1 MLFKCNI
8 LANAASYIQ
17 TKKPMKHLFLVA
29 ALLCT
34 APVLFAQ
41 TLKGILKDATTG
53 ETLPYVNIGVVSKD
67 IGTVSNDNGRF
78 TLVVP
83 QGYEKDIVRFS
94 MIGYGTLNFTV
105 EELAKRLTS
114 NEQLTMKVE
123 ATELKEVVVTNM
135 KRGEKLLGNKTESKN
150 VTAAFTSN
158 KLGNELGM
166 MMRVKGKVNQLKT
179 FTASIASDNNP
190 EVKMRL
196 NFYSVKNGLPD
207 KSLVNQN
214 IIVSAPR
221 SSGKLVVDLMPYD
234 IMVEDD
240 FFVTL
245 EWIEDADNRK
255 IWFSAALLATPL
267 VARQTSQG
275 DWQKLKMAGI
285 GFTVDTIWWK

>member
-1 MLFKCNI
+1 
-8 LANAASYIQ
+8 
-17 TKKPMKHLFLVA
+17 MKHLFLIA
-29 ALLCT
+29 ALLFA

-41 TLKGILKDATTG
+41 TLKGILKDAATG

-83 QGYEKDIVRFS
+83 QGHEKNVVRFS

-105 EELAKRLTS
+105 EELAQRLAS
-114 NEQLTMKVE
+114 NDELKMKVE

-135 KRGEKLLGNKTESKN
+135 KRGEKLLGNKTESQS

-158 KLGNELGM
+158 KLGNEVGM
-166 MMRVKGKVNQLKT
+166 IMRVKGKVNQLKT

-190 EVKMRL
+190 DVKMRL

-207 KSLVNQN
+207 KPLVNQN
-214 IIVSAPR
+214 IIVATPR

-234 IMVEDD
+234 IMVEED

-245 EWIEDADNRK
+245 EWIEDAPDSKR

-285 GFTVDTIWWK
+285 GFTIDTIWWK

>member
-1 MLFKCNI
+1 MLRLN
-8 LANAASYIQ
+8 N
-17 TKKPMKHLFLVA
+17 KPKNQMKHLFLIA
-29 ALLCT
+29 ALLFA

-41 TLKGILKDATTG
+41 TLKGILKDAATG

-83 QGYEKDIVRFS
+83 QGHEKNVVRFS

-105 EELAKRLTS
+105 EELAQRLAS
-114 NEQLTMKVE
+114 NDELKMKVE

-135 KRGEKLLGNKTESKN
+135 KRGEKLLGNKTESQS

-158 KLGNELGM
+158 KLGNEVGM
-166 MMRVKGKVNQLKT
+166 IMRVKGKVNQLKT

-190 EVKMRL
+190 DVKMRL

-207 KSLVNQN
+207 KPLVNQN
-214 IIVSAPR
+214 IIVATPR

-234 IMVEDD
+234 IMVEED

-245 EWIEDADNRK
+245 EWIEDAPDSKR

-285 GFTVDTIWWK
+285 GFTIDTIWWK